1 MKEKTFRAL
10 RADEIELRVG
20 TVGKQGFSLLCYKDS
35 RCDMNILD
43 ETFGM
48 FGWQR
53 DHKEI
58 KGNLYCGVGIYND
71 IEWVWKWDCGTESY
85 TEKEKGEASDSFKRA
100 CFNLGIGRE
109 LYTSPFIWISGHL
122 DDKGKPDQKFVG
134 GLRVAKVEYDEST
147 SRRTIKK
154 LVITDKDGNMVFVYG
169 AKGESN
175 KVPKDSTEK
184 KKLTRAEMGD
194 ILIDLCDKKRFRV
207 SDICAKSGV
216 EDLDGMT
223 EEQIS
228 KWIDWLVDK

>member
-1 MKEKTFRAL
+1 MDKTFRAL

-20 TVGKQGFSLLCYKDS
+20 TVGKSGFSLLCYKDS

-48 FGWQR
+48 FAWQR

-58 KGNLYCGVGIYND
+58 KGNLYCGVGVLD
-71 IEWVWKWDCGTESY
+71 KDVGWVWKWDCGTESY

-122 DDKGKPDQKFVG
+122 DDKGKPDQKYVG
-134 GLRVAKVEYDEST
+134 GLRVTEVEYDEST
-147 SRRTIKK
+147 SRRRITKMVIK
-154 LVITDKDGNMVFVYG
+154 DKDNVVAFSFGKPSVK
-169 AKGESN
+169 KGQPK
-175 KVPKDSTEK
+175 KVEISKEEMLNILEEKCNEK
-184 KKLTRAEMGD
+184 KIWKGS
-194 ILIDLCDKKRFRV
+194 LCEKTGVDK
-207 SDICAKSGV
+207 I
-216 EDLDGMT
+216 EDMT

-228 KWIDWLVDK
+228 KWIDWLEAK

>member
-1 MKEKTFRAL
+1 MENITFRAL
-10 RADEIELRVG
+10 RADEIELRIG
-20 TVGKQGFSLLCYKDS
+20 TVSKKGFSLLCYKDS

-58 KGNLYCGVGIYND
+58 KGNLYCGVGVLDTNVG
-71 IEWVWKWDCGTESY
+71 WVWKWDCGTESY

-122 DDKGKPDQKFVG
+122 DDKGKPDQKYVG
-134 GLRVAKVEYDEST
+134 GLRVTEVEYDEST
-147 SRRTIKK
+147 SRRTITKM
-154 LVITDKDGNMVFVYG
+154 VIKDKDNVVAFSFGTNKPSV
-169 AKGESN
+169 K
-175 KVPKDSTEK
+175 KVPKKELNPLSKE
-184 KKLTRAEMGD
+184 A
-194 ILIDLCDKKRFRV
+194 LIAFLISKCDEKRFRV
-207 SDICAKSGV
+207 SDLCEKTGVDKV
-216 EDLDGMT
+216 EDMT

-228 KWIDWLVDK
+228 KWIDWLEAK